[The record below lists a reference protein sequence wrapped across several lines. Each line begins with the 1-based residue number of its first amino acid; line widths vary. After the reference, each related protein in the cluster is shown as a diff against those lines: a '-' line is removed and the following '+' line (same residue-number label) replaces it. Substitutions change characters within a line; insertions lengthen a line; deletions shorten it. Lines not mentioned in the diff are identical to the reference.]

1 MQLVIK
7 LFNAAVSTT
16 EVIIIASIEM
26 CNWSCTE
33 IRKEALLASMQLHPD
48 VRLEELMDTMRN
60 VSSLAQIWTQYLPI
74 TSTPECSIEYL
85 IWHFESHSFNYLEV
99 QRV

>member
-26 CNWSCTE
+26 CN
-33 IRKEALLASMQLHPD
+33 
-48 VRLEELMDTMRN
+48 
-60 VSSLAQIWTQYLPI
+60 
-74 TSTPECSIEYL
+74 
-85 IWHFESHSFNYLEV
+85 
-99 QRV
+99 